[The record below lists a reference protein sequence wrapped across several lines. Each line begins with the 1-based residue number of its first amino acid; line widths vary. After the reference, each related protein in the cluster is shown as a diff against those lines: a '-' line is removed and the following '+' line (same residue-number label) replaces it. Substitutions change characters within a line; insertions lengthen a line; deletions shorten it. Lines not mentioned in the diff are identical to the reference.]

1 MVTVSV
7 VESTTEF
14 FERER
19 SFMMKSWCS
28 TILMASCEYPS
39 VSAASWLIC
48 IRQGLELRQVSRS
61 SEIPLLVR
69 KVGML

>member
-7 VESTTEF
+7 AESTTEF

-39 VSAASWLIC
+39 VSAASSL
-48 IRQGLELRQVSRS
+48 RVKAPVGLVDMYSSR
-61 SEIPLLVR
+61 P
-69 KVGML
+69 

>member
-19 SFMMKSWCS
+19 SFMMKSWCF
-28 TILMASCEYPS
+28 TISIASCEYPS
-39 VSAASWLIC
+39 VSAASSL
-48 IRQGLELRQVSRS
+48 RVKAPVELVEIYASR
-61 SEIPLLVR
+61 P
-69 KVGML
+69 